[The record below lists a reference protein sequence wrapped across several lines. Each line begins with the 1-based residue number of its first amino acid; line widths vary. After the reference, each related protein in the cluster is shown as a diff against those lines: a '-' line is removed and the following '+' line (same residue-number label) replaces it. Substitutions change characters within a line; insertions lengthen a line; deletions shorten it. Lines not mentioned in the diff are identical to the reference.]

1 MTAPKYMA
9 FDEYKNI
16 MVWTDTGLQQ
26 VSYAPVDLD
35 NKEAQ
40 VNKTDR
46 YSCTH
51 SLTHSL
57 LLTHTHSLTHS
68 S

>member
-1 MTAPKYMA
+1 MDITAPKYMT

-16 MVWTDTGLQQ
+16 IVWTDTGLQQ

-46 YSCTH
+46 
-51 SLTHSL
+51 
-57 LLTHTHSLTHS
+57 
-68 S
+68 